1 MENKKEN
8 ISSLGLGI
16 RVKTLVNLRWIA
28 VLGQTITCLIV
39 HYFLNFELPWTEVS
53 LTIIALAISN
63 FALYPGYSINNR
75 LNETSTTFVI
85 AADIIQLA
93 LMIFFT
99 GGLSNPFVVLFLT
112 HIAIT
117 VTSLPIRSTSILIIL
132 TIFLITI
139 LAFFNYPLVNENLD
153 LTIPL
158 IFIIGMWISLFVT
171 ILFLTFYAGGL
182 TDDSRKTSAALKIAE
197 DLLVNEKNLSSLDG
211 LAAAAAHHL
220 GTPLGTISLIANE
233 LKNEIDM
240 PDSAK
245 KDLIIL
251 SDEVEKCKAILGSLG
266 EKPSSDDDL
275 ITKIELQALL
285 EELGELIKAKGIEF
299 LINFQSN
306 DPNLKKF
313 LLLRRSELLL
323 GLSNIVE
330 NAADFTSSIVE
341 LNVNYNN
348 ENIELKIQDNGKG
361 FSNTILNRLGDP
373 YVSSRSSSI
382 QKDDEGSG
390 LGLGFFISKTLL
402 ERLGIKITA
411 YNRPPPE
418 TGAIVSVLIPTDK
431 RL

>member
-1 MENKKEN
+1 MKMNKYLYDKKTTLAIEKSLSKEN

-53 LTIIALAISN
+53 LTILALAISN

-139 LAFFNYPLVNENLD
+139 LGFFNYPLVNENLD

-266 EKPSSDDDL
+266 V
-275 ITKIELQALL
+275 
-285 EELGELIKAKGIEF
+285 EF